1 MDKILLEVFCV
12 STAKRYDFWVS
23 KKMEIKKVKEKLIE
37 QVESFEDNQ
46 NIFQNPEEIFMFRKE
61 DNSLLE
67 ESLTIEQASVK
78 SGDQIVLI

>member
-12 STAKRYDFWVS
+12 STSKRYDFWVS